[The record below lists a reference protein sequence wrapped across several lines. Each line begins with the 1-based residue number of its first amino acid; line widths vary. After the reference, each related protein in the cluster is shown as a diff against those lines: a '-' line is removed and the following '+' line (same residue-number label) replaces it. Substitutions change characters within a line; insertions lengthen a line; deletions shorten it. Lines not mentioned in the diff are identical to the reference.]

1 VKPLTGFLL
10 LLAAGCAGFDEPTAE
25 RLKGLPLRP
34 SLTEEGG
41 YPRRTFV
48 RFQMSVDSSWLAGEF
63 EGVAVAWE
71 GGLAR
76 PHVYAQLFGD
86 LGPKV
91 AELLVAA
98 DRIVGYFPQTR
109 EGIDCAIPREAS
121 PHPLLFVGASLAE
134 ELLSRETAAE
144 VTGIREDSDGT
155 WLRLRP
161 FLQGTEVHRLLSRGN
176 PELKRRRY
184 WWMFGVHWE
193 EDWISPAEC
202 RISAPHLS
210 MRVKILERQEK
221 ETGVPGAVRGLILP
235 DDVRIVAGS
244 RK

>member
-1 VKPLTGFLL
+1 VKPLLGFLL
-10 LLAAGCAGFDEPTAE
+10 LMAAGCAGFDEPTSD
-25 RLKGLPLRP
+25 RLVGLPLRP
-34 SLTEEGG
+34 PIAGASGS
-41 YPRRTFV
+41 PRATVV
-48 RFQMSVDSSWLAGEF
+48 RFQMSVDSSWLVGEF
-63 EGVAVAWE
+63 EGVAVATE

-76 PHVYAQLFGD
+76 PQVHAQLFGD

-91 AELLVAA
+91 AELLVAP

-109 EGIDCAIPREAS
+109 EGIDCAIPGEAA

-144 VTGIREDSDGT
+144 VSGIREDSDGT

-193 EDWISPAEC
+193 EDWVSPTEC

-210 MRVKILERQEK
+210 MRVKILERREK
-221 ETGVPGAVRGLILP
+221 EAGGPGAERGLSLP
-235 DDVRIVAGS
+235 EDVRIVAGS